1 MAPVFATVLK
11 TCLSF
16 LIDIRLDFLK
26 RIRFQ
31 TDFIVL
37 PSATVLST
45 IISDGRGQ
53 VIARNIKTGLRTN
66 KPDQAKVHALHKL
79 DCKKGDEQDEN
90 TDHRNRYR
98 KQKSQEAELH
108 RTIDGKQGA
117 QHDDGRD
124 DKHRRI
130 NHDPCQQ
137 RQQDDLKRQF
147 DQCFHGMS
155 SSGFIVQ
162 HIPCVN
168 KDVKYVWAAFHR
180 PWIKESPPDA
190 A

>member
-1 MAPVFATVLK
+1 MGMYQSAYTYL
-11 TCLSF
+11 
-16 LIDIRLDFLK
+16 RLDFLK

-79 DCKKGDEQDEN
+79 DCKKSDEQAKNADR
-90 TDHRNRYR
+90 RNRYR

-117 QHDDGRD
+117 QNDDGRD

-137 RQQDDLKRQF
+137 RDQTDHKDERQQDDLKPF
-147 DQCFHGMS
+147 F
-155 SSGFIVQ
+155 
-162 HIPCVN
+162 
-168 KDVKYVWAAFHR
+168 
-180 PWIKESPPDA
+180 EDA
-190 A
+190 QKGRISALSRTYKTIIQRFP

>member
-1 MAPVFATVLK
+1 MVIGMIYDCCFH
-11 TCLSF
+11 
-16 LIDIRLDFLK
+16 D
-26 RIRFQ
+26 
-31 TDFIVL
+31 VL
-37 PSATVLST
+37 PSAIILST

-53 VIARNIKTGLRTN
+53 VIARNIKTRLRTN
-66 KPDQAKVHALHKL
+66 KPDQAKVHTLHKL

-90 TDHRNRYR
+90 TDRRNRYR

-108 RTIDGKQGA
+108 RAIDGKQGA

-130 NHDPCQQ
+130 DHDPCQQ
-137 RQQDDLKRQF
+137 RDQTDHKDDRQQDDLKRQF
-147 DQCFHGMS
+147 DQCFHGVP

-168 KDVKYVWAAFHR
+168 KDVKYVRAAFHR